1 MAKEREDRQLRP
13 GTGFWIEDSPD
24 GLRTVGDMSIT
35 IVSMFLDTVAGN
47 SDRVALIDSSRG
59 TLLSYG
65 EYLRKASLVAG
76 GLRSNNLGRGERVL
90 LMMSNRPEFHY
101 VDLGVMLAGGVPV
114 SVYNTSSPQEI
125 GHIAQD
131 SGATFMILENKTMLD
146 VWLKSSESRD
156 LQTYVIDRGDT
167 SGFKHLEDLLSGE
180 TLDPREAAS
189 EIVPEDLATIIYT
202 SGTTGPP
209 KGVMLSHENVLS
221 TVLQLVDA
229 AAMSLTPGRRTVS
242 YLPMA
247 HIAER
252 MMSHYQPM
260 LMAYE
265 VSCCGDANLLPETL
279 RESRPQILF
288 GVPRVW
294 EKIKS
299 KVESIADLDPDRS
312 KALREAVQTAS
323 DIKQRERDGELRED
337 DLATLEFLDD
347 VAFKTVRELVGLDSL
362 EYAVS
367 GAASLPVDVLRWFEA
382 IGVPMSEIYG
392 MSESSGPMTWS
403 PRANKPGYVGSV
415 IPKGEIKIA
424 EDGEILYRGP
434 NVFVGYWG
442 DTAKTEEVLK
452 DGWLM
457 SGDVG
462 EIDVDGYL
470 RIVDRKKEL
479 IITSGGKN
487 ISPSNLESE
496 IRGIPLVG
504 QAAVIGDNRPY
515 CVCLVS
521 LDPEYLE
528 AWSHRH
534 NLSVSEA
541 LESAELHA
549 EISRGVDSVN
559 ERFSRVEQIKK
570 FVIVREF
577 WTPGDDIL
585 TPTSKIKRRGV
596 LSRYRDEIE
605 EMYK

>member
-1 MAKEREDRQLRP
+1 
-13 GTGFWIEDSPD
+13 
-24 GLRTVGDMSIT
+24 
-35 IVSMFLDTVAGN
+35 
-47 SDRVALIDSSRG
+47 
-59 TLLSYG
+59 
-65 EYLRKASLVAG
+65 
-76 GLRSNNLGRGERVL
+76 
-90 LMMSNRPEFHY
+90 
-101 VDLGVMLAGGVPV
+101 
-114 SVYNTSSPQEI
+114 
-125 GHIAQD
+125 
-131 SGATFMILENKTMLD
+131 
-146 VWLKSSESRD
+146 
-156 LQTYVIDRGDT
+156 
-167 SGFKHLEDLLSGE
+167 
-180 TLDPREAAS
+180 
-189 EIVPEDLATIIYT
+189 
-202 SGTTGPP
+202 
-209 KGVMLSHENVLS
+209 
-221 TVLQLVDA
+221 
-229 AAMSLTPGRRTVS
+229 
-242 YLPMA
+242 
-247 HIAER
+247 
-252 MMSHYQPM
+252 
-260 LMAYE
+260 
-265 VSCCGDANLLPETL
+265 
-279 RESRPQILF
+279 
-288 GVPRVW
+288 
-294 EKIKS
+294 
-299 KVESIADLDPDRS
+299 
-312 KALREAVQTAS
+312 
-323 DIKQRERDGELRED
+323 
-337 DLATLEFLDD
+337 
-347 VAFKTVRELVGLDSL
+347 
-362 EYAVS
+362 
-367 GAASLPVDVLRWFEA
+367 
-382 IGVPMSEIYG
+382 
-392 MSESSGPMTWS
+392 MTWS

-424 EDGEILYRGP
+424 EDGEVLYRGP
-434 NVFVGYWG
+434 NVFIGYWG

>member
-1 MAKEREDRQLRP
+1 
-13 GTGFWIEDSPD
+13 
-24 GLRTVGDMSIT
+24 
-35 IVSMFLDTVAGN
+35 
-47 SDRVALIDSSRG
+47 
-59 TLLSYG
+59 
-65 EYLRKASLVAG
+65 
-76 GLRSNNLGRGERVL
+76 
-90 LMMSNRPEFHY
+90 
-101 VDLGVMLAGGVPV
+101 
-114 SVYNTSSPQEI
+114 
-125 GHIAQD
+125 
-131 SGATFMILENKTMLD
+131 MILENKTMLD
-146 VWLKSSESRD
+146 AWLKAPESSD
-156 LQTYVIDRGDT
+156 LQTYVVDSGDT
-167 SGFKHLEDLLSGE
+167 AGFKHLEDLLSGE

-189 EIVPEDLATIIYT
+189 EIIPEDLATIIYT

-221 TVLQLVDA
+221 TVLQLIDA
-229 AAMSLTPGRRTVS
+229 AAMNVAPGRRTVS

-299 KVESIADLDPDRS
+299 KVESVADLDPERS
-312 KALREAVQTAS
+312 KALREAVQAAS

-337 DLATLEFLDD
+337 DLATLDFLDD

-367 GAASLPVDVLRWFEA
+367 GAAALPVDVLRWFEA

-403 PRANKPGYVGSV
+403 PLANKPGYVGSV

-424 EDGEILYRGP
+424 EDGEVLYRGP

-442 DTAKTEEVLK
+442 DAVKTEEVLK
-452 DGWLM
+452 DGWLV
-457 SGDVG
+457 SGDIG

-479 IITSGGKN
+479 IVTSGGKN

-504 QAAVIGDNRPY
+504 QAAVIGDDRPY
-515 CVCLVS
+515 CVCVVS
-521 LDPEYLE
+521 LDPEHLE
-528 AWSHRH
+528 VWSQRS
-534 NLSVSEA
+534 NMSVSEA
-541 LESAELHA
+541 LESGELHA
-549 EISRGVDSVN
+549 EISRGIDSVN
-559 ERFSRVEQIKK
+559 EKFSRVEQIKK
-570 FVIVREF
+570 FEVVREF
-577 WTPGDDIL
+577 WTPGDELL

-596 LSRYRDEIE
+596 LSKYREEIE
-605 EMYK
+605 ALYK

>member
-1 MAKEREDRQLRP
+1 
-13 GTGFWIEDSPD
+13 
-24 GLRTVGDMSIT
+24 MSNT

-47 SDRVALIDSSRG
+47 SDRVALIDSSRACV
-59 TLLSYG
+59 LSYG
-65 EYLRKASLVAG
+65 DYLHKASLVAG
-76 GLRSNNLGRGERVL
+76 GLRASNLGRGDRVL

-101 VDLGVMLAGGVPV
+101 IDLGVMLAGGVPV
-114 SVYNTSSPQEI
+114 SVYNTSSPQEM
-125 GHIAQD
+125 GHIARN
-131 SGATFMILENKTMLD
+131 SGATFIILENRAMLD
-146 VWLKSSESRD
+146 VWLKVSESSD
-156 LQTYVIDRGDT
+156 LKTYVIDHGGT
-167 SGFKHLEDLLSGE
+167 SEFKHLEDLLSGE

-189 EIVPEDLATIIYT
+189 EIIPEDLATIIYT

-209 KGVMLSHENVLS
+209 KGVMLSHENVLA
-221 TVLQLVDA
+221 TVLQLIDA
-229 AAMSLTPGRRTVS
+229 AAMNVAPGRRTVS

-279 RESRPQILF
+279 RESKPQILF

-299 KVESIADLDPDRS
+299 KVESVADLDPERS
-312 KALREAVQTAS
+312 KALREAVQAAS

-337 DLATLEFLDD
+337 DLATLDFLDD

-367 GAASLPVDVLRWFEA
+367 GAAALPVDVLRWFEA

-403 PRANKPGYVGSV
+403 PLANKPGYVGSV
-415 IPKGEIKIA
+415 IPQGEIKIA
-424 EDGEILYRGP
+424 EDGEVLYRGP

-442 DTAKTEEVLK
+442 DAVKTEEVLK

-457 SGDVG
+457 SGDIG
-462 EIDVDGYL
+462 EIDLDGYL

-479 IITSGGKN
+479 IVTSGGKN

-504 QAAVIGDNRPY
+504 QAAVIGDDRPY
-515 CVCLVS
+515 CVCVVS
-521 LDPEYLE
+521 LDPENLE
-528 AWSHRH
+528 VWSQKH
-534 NLSVSEA
+534 NVSVSEA

-549 EISRGVDSVN
+549 EMSRGMDSVN

-570 FVIVREF
+570 FVVVREF
-577 WTPGDDIL
+577 WTPGDELL

-596 LSRYRDEIE
+596 LSKYREEIE
-605 EMYK
+605 AMYR